1 MSSLTINEHKVKILL
16 TGSEGFLGKHISQK
30 LKGYNIVSPSKKDLD
45 LTNTKETDIFFDINQ
60 FDFVIHCAVS
70 GGDRMFQDS
79 IDCLSQN
86 VAMALNLQRNKSSFR
101 KLIHFGSGAELD
113 RSLNISGD
121 NNSIYDKFPN
131 DYYGL
136 SKNIVARIFDNQE
149 NFYNLRIFNVFAENE
164 LPRRMI
170 KYNIN
175 NYIENKPI
183 VIHQEKMMDF
193 FYIDD
198 LITIISHYVEEKC
211 NINEIDCVYK
221 DKTSLSQI
229 ANIINNLSDHKVP
242 VIVESKEL
250 TNDYLGKYSE
260 YFENVNFFGLDY
272 GIKKIYESLL

>member
-1 MSSLTINEHKVKILL
+1 MSSLRINEHKVKILL
-16 TGSEGFLGKHISQK
+16 TGSEGFLGKHIYQK

-45 LTNTKETDIFFDINQ
+45 LTNTKETDIFFDKNQ

-136 SKNIVARIFDNQE
+136 SKNIVARIFDNEE

-250 TNDYLGKYSE
+250 TNDYLGKYCE